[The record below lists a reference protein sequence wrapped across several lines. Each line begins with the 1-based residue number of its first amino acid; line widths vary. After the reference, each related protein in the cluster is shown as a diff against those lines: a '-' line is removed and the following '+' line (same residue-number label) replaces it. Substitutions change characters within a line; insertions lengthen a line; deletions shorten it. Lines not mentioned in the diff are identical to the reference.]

1 MVGTTEEILDPA
13 RCSTEEAIR
22 AARLRASED
31 PSYELQVTQFLNNQ
45 WMSRRINMPVIE
57 RGMEVLAAIGSPG
70 RVFGVLRTALAQSDP
85 ELRSKAALALG
96 RNVDSIQVL
105 EKLII
110 DEDARVRANTVEAV
124 WGRKTPEAEAL
135 LRRALDDCHHRVV
148 TNAAYGLY
156 LIDPTRYAAQLEM
169 LIHHADA
176 AHRMAAA
183 WLLRKIGDGQ
193 HLSLLKPLVRDPDPD
208 VRKAAFRTLSQLRG
222 AGKAAAVGAAAV
234 GAAAAGAAKVAA
246 P

>member
-1 MVGTTEEILDPA
+1 MPLKFENESTDTSHMVGTTEEILDPS

-22 AARLRASED
+22 AARQRAGED
-31 PSYELQVTQFLNNQ
+31 LSYDLQIAQFLNTQ

-57 RGMEVLAAIGSPG
+57 RGMEVLGAIGSPG
-70 RVFGVLRTALAQSDP
+70 RVFGVLRTALAQTDP

-105 EKLII
+105 EKLTI
-110 DEDARVRANTVEAV
+110 DEDSRVRANTIEAV
-124 WGRKTPEAEAL
+124 WGRKGPEVEAL

-148 TNAAYGLY
+148 ANAAYGLY
-156 LIDPTRYAAQLEM
+156 LIDPARHVTQLEM
-169 LIHHADA
+169 LIQHADP

-193 HLSLLKPLVRDPDPD
+193 HLCLLKPLVRDPDPD
-208 VRKAAFRTLSQLRG
+208 VRKAAFRTLSELRG
-222 AGKAAAVGAAAV
+222 TAKAAS
-234 GAAAAGAAKVAA
+234 